1 MNKKGFTLI
10 ELLTVVTIIGI
21 LAGLI
26 SISFLSSREKSRD
39 ARRKADLRNIYDAAS
54 MYAIANQN
62 KYYPNITNPL
72 SIQNNNYLAIC
83 VAEGINN
90 NTNNYDKLKTAYTP
104 YMSEG
109 IFPVDPTGKCNSSNN
124 SSPHLADSKTQY
136 LIIIDSTLRKMS
148 VWAGLENDS
157 DPDRNGAQTDGL
169 YKDYLGYD
177 FLKDGQYSSRLYAV
191 GSPK

>member
-1 MNKKGFTLI
+1 MNKRGFTLI

-54 MYAIANQN
+54 MYAISNQN
-62 KYYPNITNPL
+62 KYYVNQSSSL
-72 SIQNNNYLAIC
+72 AAGYSGNYYALCISGSDG
-83 VAEGINN
+83 EEK
-90 NTNNYDKLKTAYTP
+90 NYNKLKTAYTP
-104 YMSEG
+104 YLSEG
-109 IFPVDPTGKCNSSNN
+109 IFPVDPTGKCVGTG
-124 SSPHLADSKTQY
+124 SSPQLADSKTQY

-148 VWAGLENDS
+148 VWAGLENNS
-157 DPDRNGAQTDGL
+157 DPDRNDTLTGGL
-169 YKDYLGYD
+169 YTDYLGYD
-177 FLKDGQYSSRLYAV
+177 FLDNSGDVDRLYAV